1 MKKVRGEGIYIP
13 FLIHYISIIQRRYR
27 MTFIQSIANQIPT
40 GLDRYDQ
47 IFEAKRLILKTD
59 SSILATCRETLEEIE
74 EIIFQRDSKIGDTE

>member
-13 FLIHYISIIQRRYR
+13 FLIRYISIIQRRYR